1 MPSLDDKFAKLQ
13 VNKWHER
20 NRYNSSKIGKYFL
33 VYQTETKKI
42 MYYLL
47 RACTQKYSDTFWS
60 KKYHITTAST
70 YVHFVGWY
78 FRHEHRRYSM
88 KKNTNIRVF
97 KHTRRAIIQHIV
109 ILYVSKINTS
119 LTLKVKC
126 VKKFKYIPGHFH
138 KIFKSGLHL
147 ENYLAILLTNFKI

>member
-1 MPSLDDKFAKLQ
+1 MTHFTFFSKLWCHTTIFWAIKFQYESYHLDIFKKFYKFAKLQ

-33 VYQTETKKI
+33 VYQTETKKN

-70 YVHFVGWY
+70 YVRT
-78 FRHEHRRYSM
+78 FRRLIFPSRTSSLSVVIQWKKYRYPSIQ
-88 KKNTNIRVF
+88 TYAEGDHSTHSNIVR
-97 KHTRRAIIQHIV
+97 K
-109 ILYVSKINTS
+109 
-119 LTLKVKC
+119 
-126 VKKFKYIPGHFH
+126 
-138 KIFKSGLHL
+138 
-147 ENYLAILLTNFKI
+147 